1 MEDQLEKRIEL
12 SAPVERVW
20 QALTDSREFGEWFRV
35 KMEQP
40 FIEGQAS
47 RGRILNPGYDHLTFE
62 IQVVRLQPETLFGF
76 TWHPY
81 AIDPNVDYSQETP
94 TLVEFRLQKSATG
107 TLLTLTE
114 SGFDKIPAHRRDE
127 ALRMNTGGWDAQM
140 KNIERYVAS

>member
-1 MEDQLEKRIEL
+1 MNAIEKKIEL
-12 SAPVERVW
+12 KASPQRVW
-20 QALTDSREFGEWFRV
+20 RALTDYREFGEWFRV
-35 KMEQP
+35 KMDQP

-62 IQVVRLQPETLFGF
+62 LKVVSLLPETLFGF
-76 TWHPY
+76 TWHPD
-81 AIDPNVDYSQETP
+81 AIDPKVDYSRETP

>member
-1 MEDQLEKRIEL
+1 
-12 SAPVERVW
+12 
-20 QALTDSREFGEWFRV
+20 
-35 KMEQP
+35 
-40 FIEGQAS
+40 
-47 RGRILNPGYDHLTFE
+47 LTFE

-81 AIDPNVDYSQETP
+81 AIDPKVDYSQETP

-127 ALRMNTGGWDAQM
+127 ALRMNTGGWDAQLQ
-140 KNIERYVAS
+140 NIERYVAS